1 MCVACVDSEELR
13 TRRHAKS
20 STSAKARRK
29 NKKMVLHLLLEQKN
43 WFVTKMMEPIVEL
56 KKSQKQKTKVDIQ
69 ANKVANFVAT
79 TNGSNKVEVVIV
91 IGDDESRLKEKINN
105 TFQS

>member
-1 MCVACVDSEELR
+1 
-13 TRRHAKS
+13 
-20 STSAKARRK
+20 
-29 NKKMVLHLLLEQKN
+29 MVLHLLLEQKN

>member
-1 MCVACVDSEELR
+1 
-13 TRRHAKS
+13 
-20 STSAKARRK
+20 
-29 NKKMVLHLLLEQKN
+29 
-43 WFVTKMMEPIVEL
+43 MEPIVEL